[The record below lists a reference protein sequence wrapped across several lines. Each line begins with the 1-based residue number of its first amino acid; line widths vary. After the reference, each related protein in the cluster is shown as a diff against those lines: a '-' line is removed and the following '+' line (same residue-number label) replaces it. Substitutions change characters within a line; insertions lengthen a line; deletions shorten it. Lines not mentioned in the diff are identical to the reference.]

1 MASQTGVEEDIQ
13 LFRCKVCGWVFPEK
27 DGSSRCPQCG
37 NQGETAD
44 RWPDTVGQRLFQAV
58 KESFGKGEHDLTV
71 ILACDLL
78 EILLEMFFRD
88 VFMKQGRPSS
98 WIQWIF
104 RKNKSLDI
112 RLRYLFKETMGRRF
126 ASIIRGT
133 PFEGFDKR
141 WAMVRST
148 RSVLV
153 HSGPSAAGEQTG
165 RAALELSRQALV
177 FFSWLNNRFC
187 V

>member
-1 MASQTGVEEDIQ
+1 MASQTVIEEDIQ
-13 LFRCKVCGWVFPEK
+13 LFRCKGCGWVFQEK
-27 DGSSRCPQCG
+27 DGGSRCPQCG
-37 NQGETAD
+37 TQGEAD
-44 RWPDTVGQRLFQAV
+44 RWPDAVGQRLFRAV
-58 KESFGKGEHDLTV
+58 RESFGRGEHDLTV
-71 ILACDLL
+71 ILTCDLL

-88 VFMKQGRPSS
+88 VFVKQGRPPS
-98 WIQWIF
+98 WIQWIL

-112 RLRYLFKETMGRRF
+112 RLRYLLKETLGGRF

-133 PFEGFDKR
+133 SFESFDKR

-153 HSGPSAAGEQTG
+153 HSGSSGADKATA
-165 RAALELSRQALV
+165 RDALDLARQALV
-177 FFSWLNNRFC
+177 FFSWLNNRYC

>member
-13 LFRCKVCGWVFPEK
+13 LFRCKGCGWVFPEK
-27 DGSSRCPQCG
+27 DGSSRCPQCET
-37 NQGETAD
+37 QGEVD
-44 RWPDTVGQRLFQAV
+44 RWPDTLGQRLFQAV
-58 KESFGKGEHDLTV
+58 KDSFGKGEHDLTV
-71 ILACDLL
+71 ILTCDFL

-88 VFMKQGRPSS
+88 VFVKQGRPPS
-98 WIQWIF
+98 WVQWIL

-126 ASIIRGT
+126 ASIIRRT

-153 HSGPSAAGEQTG
+153 HSGPPAADRDTG
-165 RAALELSRQALV
+165 RDALELSRQALV
-177 FFSWLNNRFC
+177 FFSWLNNRYC